1 MLSLKDGTKIAMID
15 KNKDKC
21 IYIKDDSK
29 DAPAEIETTPQKKLE
44 LFKTF
49 IEKDKKLMRSQLDN
63 LINAYS
69 SNSKPSDKLSRK
81 YEEALK
87 FVNTSLKH
95 YLDFSKKTELTPIMP
110 KWYTLFVS
118 GTTGSGKSYYIAD
131 LIKNNKPKFIFIMS
145 PIKDDP
151 AYKSM
156 KPEPVYIDLDKYF
169 DEYNKFFEI
178 EDLPP
183 NSVVILDDIDTDA
196 KKAKPY
202 QEIKTQLL
210 ERGRHIPVSVI
221 CVSHDPMGGNVKHAK
236 AQIRESHYYV
246 VFPKANKAHC
256 ENFIKRYIT
265 KDIDLVNQ
273 MINIDTRGLLIKK
286 TYPSYYLGEH
296 TVGIIN

>member
-15 KNKDKC
+15 KKKDKC
-21 IYIKDDSK
+21 IYIKDDNK
-29 DAPAEIETTPQKKLE
+29 DKPAEIETTPQKKYE
-44 LFKTF
+44 LFKSY

-63 LINAYS
+63 LLNAYK
-69 SNSKPSDKLSRK
+69 SNQKPDDKLSRK
-81 YEEALK
+81 YEEAEK

-95 YLDFSKKTELTPIMP
+95 YLDFSDKTELTPIMP

-131 LIKNNKPKFIFIMS
+131 LIKYNKPKFIFIMS
-145 PIKDDP
+145 PVKDDP

-156 KPEPVYIDLDKYF
+156 KPEPVYLDLDQYF

-183 NSVVILDDIDTDA
+183 ESIVILDDIDTDA

-210 ERGRHIPVSVI
+210 ERGRHLNISTI
-221 CVSHDPMGGNVKHAK
+221 CVSHDPLGGNVKHAK
-236 AQIRESHYYV
+236 AQVRESHYYV
-246 VFPKANKAHC
+246 LFPKANKAHC

-265 KDIDLVNQ
+265 KDNEIMDRMLNV
-273 MINIDTRGLLIKK
+273 DTRGLLVKK
-286 TYPSYYLGEH
+286 TYPSYYLGNH